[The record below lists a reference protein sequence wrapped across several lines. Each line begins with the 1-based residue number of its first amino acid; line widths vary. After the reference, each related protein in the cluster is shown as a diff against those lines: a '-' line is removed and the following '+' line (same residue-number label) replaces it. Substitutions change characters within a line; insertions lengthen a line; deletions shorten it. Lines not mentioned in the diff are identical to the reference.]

1 MNQKVIIFS
10 APSGAGKTTIVQH
23 ILQQFPILEF
33 SVSATSRQPRTGE
46 VNGKDYYFLEVE
58 KFKQHIEKNDFLEW
72 EEVYNNQ
79 FYGTL
84 LSEIDRI
91 WAKDK
96 VIIFDVDV
104 KGGVNIKKHF
114 GNKALSIFV
123 QPPSIAELEERLQLR
138 NTETPES
145 LKKRIARATSEMEYA
160 ILFDKIVINDK
171 LEKALQ
177 ETKFIVQQFIES

>member
-1 MNQKVIIFS
+1 MHQKVIIFS

-33 SVSATSRQPRTGE
+33 SVSATSRQPRKGE
-46 VNGKDYYFLEVE
+46 IHGKDYYFLEVE
-58 KFKQHIEKNDFLEW
+58 KFKQHIVENAFLEW
-72 EEVYNNQ
+72 EEVYTNQ

-91 WAKDK
+91 WAKEK
-96 VIIFDVDV
+96 IIIFDVDV
-104 KGGVNIKKHF
+104 KGGINIKKHF

-123 QPPSIAELEERLQLR
+123 QPPSIAKLQERLQLR

-160 ILFDKIVINDK
+160 NHFDKIVINDK
-171 LEKALQ
+171 LEIALQ
-177 ETKFIVQQFIES
+177 ETKILVQQFIES